1 MFAVHHDNSFV
12 SALKRSPLI
21 ICLITSSLQKIHYC
35 SEKSLEK
42 VLNPVILIMFRL
54 YHIPAVQFAAAVAT
68 VQDLIEPIVLVL
80 AVLSRTAE

>member
-1 MFAVHHDNSFV
+1 MTIALFLHFKKASIDHLFDN
-12 SALKRSPLI
+12 LKF
-21 ICLITSSLQKIHYC
+21 TKIHYC